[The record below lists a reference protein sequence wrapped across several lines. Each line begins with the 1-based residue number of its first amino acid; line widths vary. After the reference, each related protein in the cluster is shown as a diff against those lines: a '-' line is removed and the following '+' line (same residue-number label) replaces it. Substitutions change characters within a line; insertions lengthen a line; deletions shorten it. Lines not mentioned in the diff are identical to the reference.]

1 MLRKVRL
8 ELARTPEFPEGSPAC
23 GYELVL
29 PVDREGLLDSQEW
42 RRHREACTVHRF
54 WQDASDEIGRLIHTR
69 HRTWAFSYGPGEE
82 DDEPLFHLE
91 THRLVPGEYVSVK
104 EHDGATLPFRIV
116 SVT

>member
-8 ELARTPEFPEGSPAC
+8 ELARTPRFPEGNPAC

-29 PVDREGLLDSQEW
+29 PLDRDGLLDAGEW
-42 RRHREACTVHRF
+42 RQHPEACTVRRF
-54 WQDASDEIGRLIHTR
+54 WQGENDGMGRLIHTR
-69 HRTWAFSYGPGEE
+69 HRTWAFSYMPGED

-104 EHDGATLPFRIV
+104 EHDGQTLPFRIV
-116 SVT
+116 SVV